1 MTSFIATQAK
11 NLLNLTKKEFNSK
24 TKAIAITSGKG
35 GVGKST
41 VCANLAY
48 LLSLRDKKVA
58 IIDAD
63 LGLANQQ
70 ILFDLKPKYSFY
82 DYIEKKIDF
91 KDILIPTHFNNI
103 TLLAGK
109 SGHQFVPSNSSYSYA
124 NIINDVKEKEI
135 FDYIL
140 IDTGAGIND
149 FIKEFL
155 TLSDEVI
162 AVTTTDPS
170 ALTDV
175 YAMIKMVSEF
185 KNKINL
191 IFNQTKNFSIG
202 QTITNSIIKLAQK
215 NNINKKFIINYF
227 GNISQNM
234 QVATT
239 GRLRK
244 IYTKEFPNDLVT
256 YEFEKVLQELLR
268 KW

>member
-11 NLLNLTKKEFNSK
+11 DLLNLTKKTYNSK

-48 LLSLRDKKVA
+48 LLAIKNKKIAV
-58 IIDAD
+58 IDAD

-91 KDILIPTHFNNI
+91 NNILISTNFSNI
-103 TLLAGK
+103 TLIAGK

-124 NIINDVKEKEI
+124 NIINDIKEREI

-140 IDTGAGIND
+140 VDTGAGISD
-149 FIKEFL
+149 YVKEFL
-155 TLSDEVI
+155 TLSDKII

-185 KNKINL
+185 KKEISL
-191 IFNQTKNFSIG
+191 IFNQTKNFQIG
-202 QTITNSIIKLAQK
+202 QTITNSLIKLALK
-215 NNINKKFIINYF
+215 NNICDNFIIKYL
-227 GNISQNM
+227 GNISQNL
-234 QVATT
+234 QVSTT

-244 IYTKEFPNDLVT
+244 IYTKEFPNDLIT
-256 YEFEKVLQELLR
+256 FEFEKIAQEIV
-268 KW
+268 K